1 MRRMLSLIA
10 TVLLVGPAGAQ
21 QAGQNPQLDVEQ
33 RGNVTDVT
41 IGGPGWG
48 GVIKDIQ
55 AVRALPA
62 DKDAE
67 VIDKLQKDI
76 DVNPPAYIYELVR
89 RLCPSDPQRAMYLFA
104 VAGSRMRYDAFR
116 CVDESALEGIS
127 TTLMSLPMPDCKAL
141 ANDKLIMAQLR
152 KSRDSKELFTSKAS
166 PWWMCSHGMEAM
178 GAALDK
184 KSLQTSD
191 WLKPESEWPAIRQTI
206 LGDLDATVKTH
217 ASE

>member
-1 MRRMLSLIA
+1 MLSLIV

-33 RGNVTDVT
+33 RGNVTNVT

-62 DKDAE
+62 DKDAA

-89 RLCPSDPQRAMYLFA
+89 RLCPSDPHRAMYLFA
-104 VAGSRMRYDAFR
+104 VAGSRMRYDAYR
-116 CVDESALEGIS
+116 CVDESALEGIT

-141 ANDKLIMAQLR
+141 ADEKLIMAQLR
-152 KSRDSKELFTSKAS
+152 KSRGSKELFTSKAS

-178 GAALDK
+178 GAALNK
-184 KSLQTSD
+184 KTLQTSD